1 MWVLQGNFARSCP
14 FWSPELD
21 YNELRGHEA
30 CVVKGN
36 ATTRRTVALPTRL
49 LLEGQ
54 IDWLGSM
61 PCVYHCQAP
70 IKRIHHLREI
80 APLQELVQS
89 KSMNSNPG
97 ALQRRRMSTGLD
109 RYTGCAT
116 NRHNIMLVETA
127 RRHSFCVT
135 FYHQENTEDVA
146 TAGRRRTGTT

>member
-1 MWVLQGNFARSCP
+1 MCLSLSGANQADPSSARDCT
-14 FWSPELD
+14 
-21 YNELRGHEA
+21 
-30 CVVKGN
+30 
-36 ATTRRTVALPTRL
+36 ATGTGT
-49 LLEGQ
+49 
-54 IDWLGSM
+54 
-61 PCVYHCQAP
+61 
-70 IKRIHHLREI
+70 IKKL
-80 APLQELVQS
+80 
-89 KSMNSNPG
+89 NSNPG